1 MIRTLLTTTAMV
13 ALLGTG
19 AAYAQDTQTDTTQ
32 QTTTKQQTTQTAKP
46 GTIFNRETK
55 YQRQVND
62 KGYFQAGQGEILAST
77 LIGKAVYSGP
87 NEDAD
92 RIGDVNDV
100 VLSPNGSA
108 EAVIIGV
115 GGFLGIGE
123 KDVAVDFD
131 RVSWVDRD
139 GNRYIVVQST
149 KEDLEAAP
157 KFDRSSTEPARVSS
171 NDQNANGN
179 ASTNDNGTVANNNNT
194 MTTTDNNNA
203 NATDPNAQAV
213 ANNNNNNTKTTTTTT
228 TGGNKQA
235 MAGPD
240 RSNMKKVQM
249 NEISADNLQGKR
261 VYGANNEDI
270 GEISDVLLTQDG
282 KVDAFVVDVGGFL
295 GMGEKS
301 VAIATQNIDFMSDQ
315 NGDLVVFT
323 PFTQDQLKNQP
334 EYSEQA
340 YQTDRNN
347 TVLMAP

>member
-13 ALLGTG
+13 ALLSTG

-32 QTTTKQQTTQTAKP
+32 QTTTKQQTTQTKKP

-55 YQRQVND
+55 YQRQVNE

-100 VLSPNGSA
+100 VLSPNGTA

-123 KDVAVDFD
+123 KDVAVDFE
-131 RVSWVDRD
+131 RVSWVDRN
-139 GNRYIVVQST
+139 GSRYIVVEAN

-157 KFDRSSTEPARVSS
+157 AFDRSITEPAKVSS
-171 NDQNANGN
+171 NDGTATNNDGTVMTKGTGETVA
-179 ASTNDNGTVANNNNT
+179 TNDNNNN
-194 MTTTDNNNA
+194 
-203 NATDPNAQAV
+203 
-213 ANNNNNNTKTTTTTT
+213 TTTTTT
-228 TGGNKQA
+228 TTKKQNNQQA
-235 MAGPD
+235 MAAPD

-249 NEISADNLQGKR
+249 TDISADKLQGKR

-301 VAIATQNIDFMSDQ
+301 VAIGTQNIDFMSDQ

-323 PFTQDQLKNQP
+323 PFTQEQLKNQP
-334 EYSEQA
+334 EYSQQA